1 MEIAPQDDD
10 LVVQAQISPVD
21 ADIIRVGQEAEI
33 RLTAL
38 NVRTTPTI
46 YGTVVSVSGDALTDS
61 DNRTKFFL
69 SQIEIAQNELVKL
82 GDVKL
87 SAGMPAE
94 VLIQAG
100 ERTLLNYLVKP
111 MSDALMRG
119 LNEE

>member
-1 MEIAPQDDD
+1 M
-10 LVVQAQISPVD
+10 
-21 ADIIRVGQEAEI
+21 
-33 RLTAL
+33 
-38 NVRTTPTI
+38 
-46 YGTVVSVSGDALTDS
+46 VSVSGDALTDS
-61 DNRTKFFL
+61 ANQTKFFL
-69 SQIEIAQNELVKL
+69 AQIEISQSEFVKL